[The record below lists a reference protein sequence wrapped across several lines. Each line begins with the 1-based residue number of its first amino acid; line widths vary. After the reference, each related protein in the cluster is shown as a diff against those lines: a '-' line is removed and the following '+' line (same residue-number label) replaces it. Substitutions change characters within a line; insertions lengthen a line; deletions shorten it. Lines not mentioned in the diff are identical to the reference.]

1 MRVVEF
7 DGCHDLYYQSLTRD
21 YNQGQGSV
29 LSWEGRVVSSY
40 DCYSSMVEMRSD
52 NQDDDDDTEMMMIS
66 SMKI

>member
-7 DGCHDLYYQSLTRD
+7 DGCHGYYYQSLTKD
-21 YNQGQGSV
+21 CNQGQGSV

-52 NQDDDDDTEMMMIS
+52 NQDDDNDDEVMLIS
-66 SMKI
+66 LKLI